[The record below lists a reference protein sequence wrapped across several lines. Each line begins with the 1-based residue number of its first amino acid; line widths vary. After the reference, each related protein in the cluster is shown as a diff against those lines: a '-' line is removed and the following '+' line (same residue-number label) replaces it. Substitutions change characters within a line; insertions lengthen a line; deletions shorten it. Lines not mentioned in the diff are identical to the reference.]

1 MDLLIYLWEPVIIPS
16 AQRNSGR
23 VCWFHSICLS
33 VHPSCMLCRLC
44 DSLPVS
50 LIIFM
55 CGTNTTH
62 LGVGVGG
69 CGVDVLHTISKS
81 IGQSQGHA
89 GCLNFYSWGNGYPG
103 RSPIYSFLLLLRS
116 SCTLVEPACRGQSVP
131 EQLGTGPI
139 PQTALWAYK
148 ANLVKIYI
156 AFT

>member
-1 MDLLIYLWEPVIIPS
+1 
-16 AQRNSGR
+16 
-23 VCWFHSICLS
+23 
-33 VHPSCMLCRLC
+33 
-44 DSLPVS
+44 
-50 LIIFM
+50 M

-69 CGVDVLHTISKS
+69 CGVDVLHTISK
-81 IGQSQGHA
+81 
-89 GCLNFYSWGNGYPG
+89 
-103 RSPIYSFLLLLRS
+103 LRS